1 MATFTDRVGESL
13 RGFQRRHLQNR
24 VGAAKPGT
32 GTLKSPFARWNRTAA
47 ATEGTS
53 AWRSWP
59 ASRAWSETDRRLFE
73 LVADRDWPGPERVL
87 PRLSR
92 SANNGRLWFAVAGA
106 MALSNTPRARRAAA
120 RGLASLAL
128 ASTTVNTLGKHA
140 VRRERPLLDGVPL
153 IRQLHRQPVTTSFPS
168 GHAASAAAFVTGVAL
183 ESPRWGATVAPI
195 AAAVAFSRVYT
206 GVHYPS
212 DVLVGAALGVGSA
225 FAVRGIAPTRSQLP
239 SPGRPL
245 ADAPAMPEGSGLVL
259 VANATSGSRL
269 EDSDFLPTTN
279 LLEVNRNEE
288 AAAAEQEEVA
298 EAIEPAALGVVRN
311 MLPKAEIITCD
322 PKSGDLGEALEEA
335 AERAAELGGA
345 LGVCGGDG
353 TVNTAAVCAMRAGVP
368 LAVLPG
374 GTHNHFAF
382 DLGIE
387 EFADTC
393 RAVQSGDAVAVDLG
407 RFTPQPVSG
416 AEEIVRAAEAG
427 GMSDAEADAALTS
440 PAPQEPGYFLNTF
453 SLGAYP
459 ELVRIRERW
468 AHRIGPWP
476 AGVLAALRVL
486 RTSGPV
492 EAGLGGKE
500 RALWLLFAGNC
511 TYRVGMAP
519 VRRHDLADGILDV
532 RIVKAGRWARTRLF
546 IAALTSAV
554 DRSPLHSTTRLRRM
568 MITDIPS
575 GTHLSYDG
583 EVARAP
589 GRLLLDKEHEALRVY
604 RPLSL

>member
-1 MATFTDRVGESL
+1 MATFASRVEKGLRSL
-13 RGFQRRHLQNR
+13 RSQPRQRRPHPAKR
-24 VGAAKPGT
+24 ASAGTAAKP
-32 GTLKSPFARWNRTAA
+32 ARPAQLPAA
-47 ATEGTS
+47 LRAVLSARQGGSGSGRGPGEGAKRNWT
-53 AWRSWP
+53 P
-59 ASRAWSETDRRLFE
+59 ARAWSAADRRLFD
-73 LVADRDWPGPERVL
+73 LVASRDWPGPERVL

-92 SANNGRLWFAVAGA
+92 SANQGRLWFAVAGA
-106 MALSNTPRARRAAA
+106 IAVSNTPRARRAAM
-120 RGLASLAL
+120 RGLASLAV
-128 ASTTVNTLGKHA
+128 ASATVNTVCKRS
-140 VRRERPLLDGVPL
+140 VRRDRPLLDGVPL
-153 IRQLHRQPVTTSFPS
+153 IRQLHRQPATTSFPS

-183 ESPRWGATVAPI
+183 ESPRWGAAVAPLG
-195 AAAVAFSRVYT
+195 AAVAFSRVFT

-212 DVLVGAALGVGSA
+212 DVVVGAALGVGSA
-225 FAVRGIAPTRSQLP
+225 YAVRGIAPTRSQLP

-245 ADAPAMPEGSGLVL
+245 AHAPALPDGAGLVL
-259 VANATSGSRL
+259 VANSSSGFRA
-269 EDSDFLPTTN
+269 EDSEPASQQD
-279 LLEVNRNEE
+279 E
-288 AAAAEQEEVA
+288 AEPV
-298 EAIEPAALGVVRN
+298 EPAALTVVRN
-311 MLPKAEIITCD
+311 MLPKAEIVTCD
-322 PKSGDLGEALEEA
+322 PRSGAMTETLEEA
-335 AERAAELGGA
+335 AQRAAELGGA

-353 TVNTAAVCAMRAGVP
+353 TVNAAASCAVRAGVP

-387 EFADTC
+387 QTADAC
-393 RAVQSGDAVAVDLG
+393 RAVQAGHAVAVDVG
-407 RFTPQPVSG
+407 RFTPQPEPG
-416 AEEIVRAAEAG
+416 APAG
-427 GMSDAEADAALTS
+427 GADRDAERARQV
-440 PAPQEPGYFLNTF
+440 PQQTGYFLNTF

-519 VRRHDLADGILDV
+519 VRRHDLADGLLDV

-554 DRSPLHSTTRLRRM
+554 DRSPLHSSTRLHRLV
-568 MITDIPS
+568 ISDIPP

-583 EVARAP
+583 EVAPAP
-589 GRLLLDKEHEALRVY
+589 RRLLLDKQHEALVVY
-604 RPLSL
+604 RPLDL

>member
-1 MATFTDRVGESL
+1 MSTFTDRVGRGLRSLSRSRPHGL
-13 RGFQRRHLQNR
+13 RGLEGTWLHGRKDASGHRRTGASVHGR
-24 VGAAKPGT
+24 MGAAAASSLPPGS
-32 GTLKSPFARWNRTAA
+32 KS
-47 ATEGTS
+47 
-53 AWRSWP
+53 WRDWP
-59 ASRAWSETDRRLFE
+59 ASRAWSAADRRVFE
-73 LVADRDWPGPERVL
+73 LVARRDWPGPERVL
-87 PRLSR
+87 PGLSR
-92 SANNGRLWFAVAGA
+92 SANQGRLWFAVAGA
-106 MALSNTPRARRAAA
+106 IALSNTPRARRCAA
-120 RGLASLAL
+120 RGLASLAV
-128 ASTTVNTLGKHA
+128 ASATVNTLGKRS
-140 VRRERPLLDGVPL
+140 VRRDRPLLDAVPL

-183 ESPRWGATVAPI
+183 ESPRWGAAVAPI

-225 FAVRGIAPTRSQLP
+225 FAVRGVAPTRSQLP

-259 VANATSGSRL
+259 VANSSSGSRMDDIGPGTGGVTGRGAVRADL
-269 EDSDFLPTTN
+269 VKSTEPA
-279 LLEVNRNEE
+279 E
-288 AAAAEQEEVA
+288 AAEAE
-298 EAIEPAALGVVRN
+298 EPAALSVVRS
-311 MLPKAEIITCD
+311 MLPKAEIVTCD
-322 PKSGDLGEALEEA
+322 PKSGGLPGALREA
-335 AERAAELGGA
+335 AQRAAESGGA

-353 TVNTAAVCAMRAGVP
+353 TVNAAASCAVRAGVP

-382 DLGIE
+382 DLGVE

-393 RAVQSGDAVAVDLG
+393 RAVQTGHAVAVDLG
-407 RFTPQPVSG
+407 RFTPQPEPG
-416 AEEIVRAAEAG
+416 ASLAEQDQEQ
-427 GMSDAEADAALTS
+427 MR
-440 PAPQEPGYFLNTF
+440 EPGYFLNTF

-511 TYRVGMAP
+511 AYRVGMAP
-519 VRRHDLADGILDV
+519 VRRHDLADGMLDV
-532 RIVKAGRWARTRLF
+532 RIVKAGRWARARLF

-554 DRSPLHSTTRLRRM
+554 DRSPLHSTARLRRL
-568 MITDIPS
+568 MISDIPP
-575 GTHLSYDG
+575 GTHLTYDG

-589 GRLLLDKEHEALRVY
+589 GRLLLDKQHEALTVY
-604 RPLSL
+604 RPLDV

>member
-1 MATFTDRVGESL
+1 MAR
-13 RGFQRRHLQNR
+13 
-24 VGAAKPGT
+24 
-32 GTLKSPFARWNRTAA
+32 
-47 ATEGTS
+47 
-53 AWRSWP
+53 
-59 ASRAWSETDRRLFE
+59 
-73 LVADRDWPGPERVL
+73 RDWPGSERVL

-92 SANNGRLWFAVAGA
+92 SANQGRLWFAVAGA
-106 MALSNTPRARRAAA
+106 LALSNTPRARRSAA
-120 RGLASLAL
+120 RGIASLAV
-128 ASTTVNTLGKHA
+128 ASATVNTLGKRS
-140 VRRERPLLDGVPL
+140 VRRERPLLEGVPL

-183 ESPRWGATVAPI
+183 ESPRWGAALAPI

-245 ADAPAMPEGSGLVL
+245 ADAPAMPDGAGLVL
-259 VANATSGSRL
+259 VANSASGSRL
-269 EDSDFLPTTN
+269 EDS
-279 LLEVNRNEE
+279 E
-288 AAAAEQEEVA
+288 AAGGPSREHTASVARPVSAATTTTTTTA
-298 EAIEPAALGVVRN
+298 ATSAASEASADVSEAPEPAALRVVRN
-311 MLPKAEIITCD
+311 MLPKAEFITCD
-322 PKSGDLGEALEEA
+322 ARSGGLAYALRDA
-335 AERAAELGGA
+335 ARRAAELGGA

-353 TVNTAAVCAMRAGVP
+353 TVNAAASCAVRAGVP

-382 DLGIE
+382 DLGVE

-393 RAVQSGDAVAVDLG
+393 RAVQSGHAVAVDLG
-407 RFTPQPVSG
+407 RFTPQPEPG
-416 AEEIVRAAEAG
+416 AAAGEAERK
-427 GMSDAEADAALTS
+427 A
-440 PAPQEPGYFLNTF
+440 GYFLNTF

-511 TYRVGMAP
+511 AYRVGMAP
-519 VRRHDLADGILDV
+519 VRRHDLADGMLDV
-532 RIVKAGRWARTRLF
+532 RLVKAGRWARTRLF

-554 DRSPLHSTTRLRRM
+554 DRSPLHSTTRLRRL
-568 MITDIPS
+568 MITDIPP
-575 GTHLSYDG
+575 GTHLTYDG

-589 GRLLLDKEHEALRVY
+589 GRLLLDKKHEALRVY
-604 RPLSL
+604 RPLSV

>member
-1 MATFTDRVGESL
+1 MARFSSRTWRNARNGAGRGRVSTL
-13 RGFQRRHLQNR
+13 RR
-24 VGAAKPGT
+24 VRAAWSRPGPSV
-32 GTLKSPFARWNRTAA
+32 LEAA
-47 ATEGTS
+47 ASAVSDNPDKARRSGAP
-53 AWRSWP
+53 AWREWP
-59 ASRAWSETDRRLFE
+59 GWQAWSAADRSVFE
-73 LVADRDWPGPERVL
+73 RVAKRDWPGPDRIL

-92 SANNGRLWFAVAGA
+92 SANHGRLWLAVAGA
-106 MALSNTPRARRAAA
+106 VAVSNTPRARRCAA
-120 RGLASLAL
+120 RGLASLAV
-128 ASTTVNTLGKHA
+128 ASATVNTLGKRS
-140 VRRERPLLDGVPL
+140 VRRQRPVLDTVPV

-183 ESPRWGATVAPI
+183 ESPRWGAVVAPL

-245 ADAPAMPEGSGLVL
+245 VDAPAMPEGLGLVL
-259 VANATSGSRL
+259 VANAGSGSREEPSCAPAD
-269 EDSDFLPTTN
+269 EDAEP
-279 LLEVNRNEE
+279 EE
-288 AAAAEQEEVA
+288 
-298 EAIEPAALGVVRN
+298 PPSLSVVRS
-311 MLPKAEIITCD
+311 MLPKAEIVCCD
-322 PKSGDLGEALEEA
+322 PRSGQLGEQLDRA
-335 AERAAELGGA
+335 AQRAAELGGA

-353 TVNTAAVCAMRAGVP
+353 TVNAAATSALRAGVP

-374 GTHNHFAF
+374 GTHNHFAY

-393 RAVQSGDAVAVDLG
+393 RAVQTGDAVAVDLG
-407 RFTPQPVSG
+407 RFTPQPPHTDDEDVARG
-416 AEEIVRAAEAG
+416 
-427 GMSDAEADAALTS
+427 T
-440 PAPQEPGYFLNTF
+440 GYFLNTF

-476 AGVLAALRVL
+476 AGVLAALQVL

-511 TYRVGMAP
+511 AYRVGMAP
-519 VRRHDLADGILDV
+519 VRRHDLADGQLDIRLV
-532 RIVKAGRWARTRLF
+532 GAGRWARTRLF
-546 IAALTSAV
+546 VAALTSTV
-554 DRSPLHSTTRLRRM
+554 GRSPLHSTRRLRRL

-583 EVARAP
+583 EVAKAP
-589 GRLLLDKEHEALRVY
+589 HRLLLDKQHEALTVY
-604 RPLSL
+604 RPLEQ